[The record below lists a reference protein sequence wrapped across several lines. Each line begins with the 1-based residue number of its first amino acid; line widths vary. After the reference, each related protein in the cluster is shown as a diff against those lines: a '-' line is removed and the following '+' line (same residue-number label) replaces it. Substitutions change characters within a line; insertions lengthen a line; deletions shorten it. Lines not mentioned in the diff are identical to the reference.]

1 MNLVKIEAHV
11 DVANPKQ
18 IEALNNF
25 LTAIGNEA
33 TIETKDTP
41 MPVKK
46 TRKPEKVEEIEVKE
60 AEEVSAAVEA
70 EEAQDED
77 APATKEVTIDI
88 TEVRGL
94 LAKKVGGHRDAIKSQ
109 LDKLGAKNVT
119 SLKEENYSEFMGFL
133 KALS

>member
-41 MPVKK
+41 TPVKK

-60 AEEVSAAVEA
+60 AEEVSATVVED
-70 EEAQDED
+70 EAQDED
-77 APATKEVTIDI
+77 APVAKEVTIDI
-88 TEVRGL
+88 TEVRAL
-94 LAKKVGGHRDAIKSQ
+94 LATKVGAHRDAIKKELEK
-109 LDKLGAKNVT
+109 LDAKNVT
-119 SLKEENYSEFMGFL
+119 SLKPESYPAFMGFL